1 LPVEEHPQHLTKE
14 EREIC
19 VNCQLDEII
28 RQLTEFETEM
38 LTWFSAFSSE
48 YLVSAGIT
56 AEEWKRLPF
65 ESEQDRRI
73 GAAIVSLIH
82 ETREKITAEK
92 MAEMKNG

>member
-1 LPVEEHPQHLTKE
+1 LPEEEHPQHLTDE
-14 EREIC
+14 ERDIC
-19 VNCQLDEII
+19 PNCQLEKIF
-28 RQLTEFETEM
+28 RQLSEFETQM
-38 LTWFSAFSSE
+38 LSWYSAFSSE
-48 YLVSAGIT
+48 YLVSSGIA

-92 MAEMKNG
+92 MAETKNG

>member
-1 LPVEEHPQHLTKE
+1 MPAEEHPQHLTNE
-14 EREIC
+14 ERDIC
-19 VNCQLDEII
+19 VNCQLEDII
-28 RQLTEFETEM
+28 NQLTDFETEM
-38 LTWFSAFSSE
+38 LNWYSAFSSE
-48 YLVSAGIT
+48 YLVNSGIT

-65 ESEQDRRI
+65 ESERDRRI

>member
-1 LPVEEHPQHLTKE
+1 LPEEEHPQHLTNE
-14 EREIC
+14 ERDIC
-19 VNCQLDEII
+19 INCKLDRII

-38 LTWFSAFSSE
+38 LNWYSAFSSE
-48 YLVSAGIT
+48 YLVSSGIT

-82 ETREKITAEK
+82 ETRERITAEK